1 MIMMPTFLFFL
12 VIFLVFCFMVFY
24 KIPKSRRKEAEHK
37 EPTAT
42 TVHSDLAEHSDKPAN
57 LASADSPD
65 GADKA
70 VHAGS
75 PETSGIAGISET
87 SGMSQTPAQA
97 ASGNLS
103 GESGARDTDNAL
115 GESST
120 GSTSTKGIADRI
132 DRTDPADQ
140 LNPAVHAD
148 RANNEA
154 GSIHAQP
161 GNPASGSPVSGNGA
175 SKEPAP
181 RRRRMSWL
189 WYATL
194 PVLSLAIGATSIRTV
209 PASHFG
215 VVTLWGEVTETVLGE
230 GLHFINPLAKVHRI
244 SVGLDTAN
252 TQNAEAA
259 SKDLQTVQTSITVNF
274 RVNPLEVRKLYI
286 QNPNLQYQTQFVLPA
301 IKEVLKAVTSHYTAE
316 ELVTRRPDVSTRIR
330 EQLATKLGGYHL
342 QVQDINITNFEFSKT
357 FNESIENKVR
367 ATQEAERAQRDLERV
382 KFEAEQR
389 IVTAKA
395 NAQAIRLQ
403 AEAISAQ
410 GGAAFVQLEAIK
422 KWDGKLP
429 TYTGAGPV
437 PFVNVATN

>member
-1 MIMMPTFLFFL
+1 MTISTFLFFL
-12 VIFLVFCFMVFY
+12 AIFLVFCFVVY
-24 KIPKSRRKEAEHK
+24 KVPKSRNKKAQQQK
-37 EPTAT
+37 EPTT
-42 TVHSDLAEHSDKPAN
+42 TAVHSDLAEHSDKPEN
-57 LASADSPD
+57 PASPDSPD

-70 VHAGS
+70 VLAGS
-75 PETSGIAGISET
+75 PEPSGIAGISET
-87 SGMSQTPAQA
+87 SETPAQA
-97 ASGNLS
+97 TSGNPS
-103 GESGARDTDNAL
+103 SDSTARDTDNAL
-115 GESST
+115 GKSST
-120 GSTSTKGIADRI
+120 GTTGVTDRI
-132 DRTDPADQ
+132 DRTDHADQ
-140 LNPAVHAD
+140 PDRVH
-148 RANNEA
+148 NEA
-154 GSIHAQP
+154 GSPPAHP
-161 GNPASGSPVSGNGA
+161 GNPASGDAS

-194 PVLSLAIGATSIRTV
+194 PVLTLAIGATSIRTV

-286 QNPNLQYQTQFVLPA
+286 QNPNLQYQTQYVLPA

-410 GGAAFVQLEAIK
+410 GGGAFVQLEAIK